1 MINIPYGFI
10 EDIGWRGSMEDAHA
24 IYQIPEKM
32 FFSAEIY
39 DGHGGKK
46 AARIAAGMLTPC
58 FLDLWA
64 IEAEKPLKERRGES
78 EILRQAY
85 IEVDDHIVDIDV
97 ESGTTAATFYI
108 IDKKYIVSNVG
119 DTRIIAGSK
128 AGVDLLTIDHK
139 PSLPEERLRIEE
151 LGGFIFGYGTPRV
164 QGILAVSR
172 ALGDARLKPFVST
185 EPRIVE
191 GYLGRENDFVIL
203 ACDGVWDVLT
213 PKDVIEIARSSKN
226 TQEGAIL
233 IKEKALDLGSTD
245 NISVIVLDLRAYLK
259 TCIK

>member
-1 MINIPYGFI
+1 MMNIPYGFI

-24 IYQIPEKM
+24 IYQIPEKL

-39 DGHGGKK
+39 DGHGGTK
-46 AARIAAGMLTPC
+46 AARTAAEMFTPC

-64 IEAEKPLKERRGES
+64 TEAEKPLKERRGES
-78 EILRQAY
+78 ELLRQTY

-119 DTRIIAGSK
+119 DTRVIMGTK

-139 PSLPEERLRIEE
+139 PCLPEERLRIEE

-172 ALGDARLKPFVST
+172 ALGDARLKPFVSS

-191 GYLGRENDFVIL
+191 GCLGIENDFVIL

-213 PKDVIEIARSSKN
+213 PQDVIGIVRSAEN
-226 TQEGAIL
+226 LQEGAIQ
-233 IKEKALDLGSTD
+233 IKDKALDLGSTD
-245 NISVIVLDLRAYLK
+245 NISVIVLDLRDYLR
-259 TCIK
+259 T

>member
-1 MINIPYGFI
+1 MNIPYGFI
-10 EDIGWRGSMEDAHA
+10 EDIGLRISMEDAHA
-24 IYQIPEKM
+24 IYQIPEKL

-46 AARIAAGMLTPC
+46 AARIAAESLTTC

-64 IEAEKPLKERRGES
+64 REAVKPLKERLGES
-78 EILRQAY
+78 ELLRQAY
-85 IEVDDHIVDIDV
+85 IEVDGHIVDIDV

-108 IDKKYIVSNVG
+108 IDRKYIVSNVG
-119 DTRIIAGSK
+119 DTRVIIGSK

-139 PSLPEERLRIEE
+139 PSLPEERSRIEKC
-151 LGGFIFGYGTPRV
+151 GGFVFGFGTPRV

-172 ALGDARLKPFVST
+172 ALGDARLKPFVIS

-191 GYLGRENDFVIL
+191 GLLERDNDFVIL
-203 ACDGVWDVLT
+203 ACDGVWDVIT
-213 PKDVIEIARSSKN
+213 PQDVIGIARSAEN
-226 TQEGAIL
+226 PQEGAML

>member
-1 MINIPYGFI
+1 MMNIPYGFI
-10 EDIGWRGSMEDAHA
+10 EDIGRRGSMEDAHA
-24 IYQIPEKM
+24 IYQIPEKL

-46 AARIAAGMLTPC
+46 AARIAAGMLTHC

-64 IEAEKPLKERRGES
+64 IEAEKPLKERQGES

-85 IEVDDHIVDIDV
+85 IEVDDHIVDIGV

-108 IDKKYIVSNVG
+108 IDKRYIVSNVG
-119 DTRIIAGSK
+119 DTRVIIGTE

-151 LGGFIFGYGTPRV
+151 SGGFIFGHGTPRV

-172 ALGDARLKPFVST
+172 ALGDASLKPFVSP

-191 GYLGRENDFVIL
+191 GYLGIENDFVIL

-213 PKDVIEIARSSKN
+213 PQDVISIVRSAEN
-226 TQEGAIL
+226 PQEGAVK
-233 IKEKALDLGSTD
+233 IKDKALELGSTD
-245 NISVIVLDLRAYLK
+245 NISVIALDLRDYLR
-259 TCIK
+259 T